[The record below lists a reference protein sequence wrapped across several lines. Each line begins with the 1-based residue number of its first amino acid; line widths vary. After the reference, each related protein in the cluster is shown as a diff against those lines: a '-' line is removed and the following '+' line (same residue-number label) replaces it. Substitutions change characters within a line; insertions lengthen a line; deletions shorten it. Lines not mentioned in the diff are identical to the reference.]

1 MRIVPFEPR
10 HADAWRTL
18 NEAWISRHF
27 AIEPKDRLVLD
38 DPAGQ
43 ILAKGGRIF
52 MAEQGGEAVGCVAL
66 IAMKDG
72 GFEVAKMTVAEA
84 ARGTGLGRLLMQA
97 CLDEAARAG
106 APRLYLESNSSLA
119 PALGLYRAM
128 GFVDLAPEMRPP
140 SDYARVDVWMERL
153 L

>member
-52 MAEQGGEAVGCVAL
+52 MAEQGG
-66 IAMKDG
+66 
-72 GFEVAKMTVAEA
+72 
-84 ARGTGLGRLLMQA
+84 
-97 CLDEAARAG
+97 
-106 APRLYLESNSSLA
+106 
-119 PALGLYRAM
+119 
-128 GFVDLAPEMRPP
+128 
-140 SDYARVDVWMERL
+140 
-153 L
+153 